1 MRGRR
6 DPQPSL
12 FYAIDVEA
20 RIRPARADVGA
31 GRGWLT
37 GNVESVVFAGRGAVF
52 GDPTERVDV
61 QGSEVVDPAAAVG
74 VIPGDGA
81 GREPES
87 ARSIVESASAPG
99 AVDGRVAA
107 MVKGCCRRAGWIA
120 LHTPPTSPAMHFQA
134 VGQLSGFRSES
145 GLIPIL
151 TW

>member
-20 RIRPARADVGA
+20 RIRPARADVAA

-74 VIPGDGA
+74 VIRVTELA
-81 GREPES
+81 
-87 ARSIVESASAPG
+87 AS
-99 AVDGRVAA
+99 
-107 MVKGCCRRAGWIA
+107 RRAPEVSSKAPPPPAPSMAGW
-120 LHTPPTSPAMHFQA
+120 P
-134 VGQLSGFRSES
+134 R
-145 GLIPIL
+145 
-151 TW
+151 W